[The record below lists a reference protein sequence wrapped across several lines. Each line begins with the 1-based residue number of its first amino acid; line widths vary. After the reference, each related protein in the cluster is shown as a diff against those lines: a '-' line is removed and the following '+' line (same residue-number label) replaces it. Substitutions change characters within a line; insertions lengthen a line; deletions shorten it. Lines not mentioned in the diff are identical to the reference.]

1 MDDSKLSDNRIG
13 LLNIQINE
21 TKYVKEQTVHATIQG
36 KCGLRRSS
44 VYGGQ
49 FWMIIPSK
57 PSLVDLETPSLIRD
71 EGFEPLQLEVE
82 PLA

>member
-1 MDDSKLSDNRIG
+1 
-13 LLNIQINE
+13 
-21 TKYVKEQTVHATIQG
+21 
-36 KCGLRRSS
+36 
-44 VYGGQ
+44 
-49 FWMIIPSK
+49 MIIPSK